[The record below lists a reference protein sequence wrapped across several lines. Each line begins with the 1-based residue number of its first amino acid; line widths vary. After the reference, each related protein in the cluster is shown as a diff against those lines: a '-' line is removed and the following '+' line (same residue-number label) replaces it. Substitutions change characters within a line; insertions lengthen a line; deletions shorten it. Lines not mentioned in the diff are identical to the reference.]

1 MGSDVE
7 VSCLQVEVAG
17 PVKEDD
23 LIAVDS
29 EAKVLSPVVAART
42 SVQVVEEEDDVEQEV
57 AANVS
62 PAERLWAQEDWVRL
76 RGRSPPGTVP
86 VWLTL
91 CLRQLTWR
99 WKYWTPL

>member
-1 MGSDVE
+1 MPPAEEEEPVGSDVE

-62 PAERLWAQEDWVRL
+62 PAEVVCPASDEVKC
-76 RGRSPPGTVP
+76 SPEMKV
-86 VWLTL
+86 
-91 CLRQLTWR
+91 
-99 WKYWTPL
+99 

>member
-17 PVKEDD
+17 PAKEDD
-23 LIAVDS
+23 LIPVDS
-29 EAKVLSPVVAART
+29 EVKVLSPAVAART

-62 PAERLWAQEDWVRL
+62 AAEVVCPASDEVKC
-76 RGRSPPGTVP
+76 SPEMKV
-86 VWLTL
+86 
-91 CLRQLTWR
+91 
-99 WKYWTPL
+99 